1 MQFLE
6 VLKEG
11 AIAGALTK
19 LSLLRLFHL
28 KLNQIKKKIKA
39 VFRVESLCRDLFV
52 EIELLETFVS
62 KESGLTERYYI
73 RNSSRV

>member
-1 MQFLE
+1 MEQLVQKYKQFLE

-11 AIAGALTK
+11 ATAGALTK

-52 EIELLETFVS
+52 EIKLLKLSFQKKV
-62 KESGLTERYYI
+62 
-73 RNSSRV
+73 V